1 MQYRRLHYFLPIG
14 FCCIESFHC
23 FLSGIGFLFNTRSV
37 LDFGITLGCIG
48 FWYYFGV
55 GAQLGI
61 LSRGDPIP
69 VCEPKFT
76 SRQLVSPIF
85 QKVIHEPVLLLKAM
99 CPLVEI

>member
-1 MQYRRLHYFLPIG
+1 M
-14 FCCIESFHC
+14 
-23 FLSGIGFLFNTRSV
+23 SGIGFLFNTRSV

-55 GAQLGI
+55 GAQFGI

-69 VCEPKFT
+69 ICEPMFT
-76 SRQLVSPIF
+76 SSQMVSLF
-85 QKVIHEPVLLLKAM
+85 FTKVIHEHVLLLKAM